1 MSMDRQ
7 AAQRNRHAYN
17 SGMAAFFLSGICAI
31 SAGVIISILRD
42 RYQFSF
48 SFSGTLVSI
57 MSIGNVVAL
66 LVSGV
71 LPGMIGEKTTTLT
84 LTIGYF
90 LGYLIS
96 ALTGN
101 PILLGFAFLMAGVA
115 KGCTASKCAILVGGN
130 TDDRPRALS
139 LMNAWFALGA
149 LLCPFLIS
157 SLQGIHASMP
167 MLCISLTGLCL
178 WLVFCFSGLPN
189 RTVSPA
195 GTPEKT
201 DYSFLKNRIFWLLA
215 MLIFCENAAEY
226 TVNGWLVTYYKNE
239 QILSGALA
247 AYTVT
252 VQWVFTLAARLMLA
266 FLMKNRNPFK
276 ALAVMGVGMTATYGV
291 LLKVSTP
298 LPALIALALFSFSV
312 AGTYPMGVASIGE
325 MLSSASVGILLAFA
339 GIGGILF
346 PWLVGIVAD
355 LAGLRSGMAVN
366 LVPCVGI
373 IVISLIL
380 LSCRKGHHDNT
391 MNKERNAV

>member
-1 MSMDRQ
+1 MDGRT
-7 AAQRNRHAYN
+7 AQHDKHAYN

-31 SAGVIISILRD
+31 SAGIIVSLLRD
-42 RYQFSF
+42 RYQFSYG
-48 SFSGTLVSI
+48 FSGTLISA

-66 LVSGV
+66 LISGI
-71 LPGMIGEKTTTLT
+71 LPGMIGEKATTLT

-90 LGYLIS
+90 IGYLIT

-101 PILLGFAFLMAGVA
+101 PIFLLLAFLMAGIA
-115 KGCTASKCAILVGGN
+115 KGCTAGKCTILVGSN
-130 TDDRPRALS
+130 TGDRPRAMS

-157 SLQGIHASMP
+157 SLQDINASMP
-167 MLCISLTGLCL
+167 MLCIALVGLGL
-178 WLVFCFSGLPN
+178 WFVFCFSGLPN
-189 RTVSPA
+189 RTVSSA
-195 GTPEKT
+195 GTSGKT
-201 DYSFLKNRIFWLLA
+201 DYSFLKNRSFWLLA
-215 MLIFCENAAEY
+215 MLMFCENAAEY

-252 VQWVFTLAARLMLA
+252 VQWVFTLAARLLLA
-266 FLMKNRNPFK
+266 FFIRNQNPFK
-276 ALAVMGVGMTATYGV
+276 ALTVMGVGMTVMYGV
-291 LLKVSTP
+291 LLKVSAP

-339 GIGGILF
+339 GVGGIIF

-366 LVPCVGI
+366 LIPCVGI
-373 IVISLIL
+373 IVLSLIIP
-380 LSCRKGHHDNT
+380 RAGGVRR
-391 MNKERNAV
+391 RN